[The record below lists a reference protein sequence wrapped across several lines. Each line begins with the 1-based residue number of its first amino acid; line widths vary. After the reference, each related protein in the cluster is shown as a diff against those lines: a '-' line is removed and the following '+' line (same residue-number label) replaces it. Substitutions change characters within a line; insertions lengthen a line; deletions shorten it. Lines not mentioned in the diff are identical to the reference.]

1 MKLRPSDTIAAI
13 ATPLGEGA
21 ISVVRVSGPDA
32 LSIADSVFRGSC
44 NLSETPG
51 YTIRHGKIVDAQ
63 NEMIDEVLASV
74 FRSPNSY
81 TGENCVEISCHGG
94 VFVSRMLL
102 STLIGAGARQAD
114 PGEFTKRAFVN
125 GKMDLSQ
132 AEAVA
137 DLIRAGSER
146 ALRNSTAQLCG
157 ALGERIRLLKDQL
170 TEVSSLL
177 ELQLDFS

>member
-1 MKLRPSDTIAAI
+1 
-13 ATPLGEGA
+13 
-21 ISVVRVSGPDA
+21 
-32 LSIADSVFRGSC
+32 
-44 NLSETPG
+44 
-51 YTIRHGKIVDAQ
+51 
-63 NEMIDEVLASV
+63 
-74 FRSPNSY
+74 RSPNSY
-81 TGENCVEISCHGG
+81 KGENCVEISCHGG
-94 VFVSRMLL
+94 VFVSRILL

-177 ELQLDFS
+177 ELQLDFSEEDIPGASYGVNEKKILACREKLESILSSFKLGKVVKDGASVAIV